1 MAAFLASYLAL
12 TSPADVA
19 RVEKQ
24 TYVCSEKR
32 EDTIPTP
39 AEGVK
44 SSLGNW
50 MSPKDMDDD
59 LEQKF
64 TGCMKG
70 RCGMASPW
78 KSVWERVS
86 VLV

>member
-1 MAAFLASYLAL
+1 MLVDLSSYLAL

-24 TYVCSEKR
+24 TYVCSDR
-32 EDTIPTP
+32 SEDTIPTP
-39 AEGVK
+39 MEGIK

-50 MSPKDMDDD
+50 MSPKDMDAD

-70 RCGMASPW
+70 MASRRCLRSGS
-78 KSVWERVS
+78 KCRAG
-86 VLV
+86 

>member
-1 MAAFLASYLAL
+1 MAVDLSSYLAL

-24 TYVCSEKR
+24 TYVCSEKM
-32 EDTIPTP
+32 EDTIPIP
-39 AEGVK
+39 MEGVD
-44 SSLGNW
+44 SRLGNW
-50 MSPKDMDDD
+50 MSPKDMDAD

-70 RCGMASPW
+70 TASR
-78 KSVWERVS
+78 E
-86 VLV
+86 